1 MLTNNEVMAF
11 VATVDAGKAR
21 AFYSDVLGLKL
32 LEDAPY
38 ALRYSAGAITLHVQK
53 VERFSPQPFTSLG
66 WRVAD
71 IHSTL
76 AALAK
81 RGVKFERFPGMQQD
95 DAGVW
100 TTPGG
105 KVCWFK
111 DPDGNLL
118 SLTQS
123 T

>member
-1 MLTNNEVMAF
+1 MLTSNEVIAF
-11 VATVDAGKAR
+11 VATVQPEKAR
-21 AFYSDVLGLKL
+21 RFYSDVLGLKL
-32 LEDAPY
+32 LDDAPY